1 MKCFRSIRWRLQLWH
16 GLLLVTVLA
25 GFGITAWQLQRA
37 NQLSRVDHDL
47 EQRMGIIAGMMR
59 PNNNVPPDRP
69 RQRGLPPAERPPSDT
84 PPPGAP
90 NLRLSAREL
99 SLFEGVP
106 GQEFYYMV
114 WLRGGQQGIVST
126 LAPSN
131 AARPERMPGPPA
143 FRSRGTLRE
152 CYHFAP
158 SGECVLVGRDIRG
171 ELADIR
177 RIAWLLVGVGGAVF
191 LFGLIGGWWVSAS
204 ALRPIK
210 EISATAEK
218 IAAGDLTQRIHTAD
232 TESELGRLAADL
244 NNTFARLQAS
254 FARQAQFTAD
264 ASHELRTPV
273 TVVLTQTQTA
283 LARERPAAEYRESLA
298 ACQRAAQRMR
308 SLIECLLVLARFD
321 SAETPTPREECDL
334 QLVVGEAVDLLRPL
348 ANERE
353 IQMDV
358 NLTPVRCQVNAGQ
371 LVQVV
376 NNLVSNAI
384 HYNRPGGKVLV
395 TVSCEA
401 DAAILSV
408 SDTGHGIAP
417 DDLPH
422 IFERF
427 YRVDKARSGVQG
439 HSGLGLAIT
448 KAIIEAHGGTIKVT
462 SEPGKGSI
470 FTVRLALANQP
481 A

>member
-1 MKCFRSIRWRLQLWH
+1 
-16 GLLLVTVLA
+16 
-25 GFGITAWQLQRA
+25 
-37 NQLSRVDHDL
+37 
-47 EQRMGIIAGMMR
+47 
-59 PNNNVPPDRP
+59 
-69 RQRGLPPAERPPSDT
+69 
-84 PPPGAP
+84 
-90 NLRLSAREL
+90 
-99 SLFEGVP
+99 
-106 GQEFYYMV
+106 
-114 WLRGGQQGIVST
+114 
-126 LAPSN
+126 
-131 AARPERMPGPPA
+131 
-143 FRSRGTLRE
+143 
-152 CYHFAP
+152 
-158 SGECVLVGRDIRG
+158 
-171 ELADIR
+171 
-177 RIAWLLVGVGGAVF
+177 
-191 LFGLIGGWWVSAS
+191 
-204 ALRPIK
+204 
-210 EISATAEK
+210 
-218 IAAGDLTQRIHTAD
+218 
-232 TESELGRLAADL
+232 
-244 NNTFARLQAS
+244 
-254 FARQAQFTAD
+254 
-264 ASHELRTPV
+264 
-273 TVVLTQTQTA
+273 
-283 LARERPAAEYRESLA
+283 
-298 ACQRAAQRMR
+298 
-308 SLIECLLVLARFD
+308 
-321 SAETPTPREECDL
+321 
-334 QLVVGEAVDLLRPL
+334 
-348 ANERE
+348 
-353 IQMDV
+353 MDV